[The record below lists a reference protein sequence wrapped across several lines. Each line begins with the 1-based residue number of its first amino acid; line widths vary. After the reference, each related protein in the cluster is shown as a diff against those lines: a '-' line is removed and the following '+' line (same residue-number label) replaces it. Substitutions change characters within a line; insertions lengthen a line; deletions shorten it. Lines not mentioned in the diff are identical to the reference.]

1 MQFGAQ
7 ICKIKWFPQFR
18 GFPYSNL
25 SGKKVF
31 FAMLVVGL
39 IVLSILVLGVPT
51 THEGGSDARNY
62 TSFHAEMDV
71 EYDPENGRT
80 FLSPISI
87 FHFF

>member
-1 MQFGAQ
+1 
-7 ICKIKWFPQFR
+7 
-18 GFPYSNL
+18 
-25 SGKKVF
+25 
-31 FAMLVVGL
+31 MLVVGF

-71 EYDPENGRT
+71 EYDPENGKQ

-87 FHFF
+87 

>member
-1 MQFGAQ
+1 MIECQ
-7 ICKIKWFPQFR
+7 IHKQNSDYQCRFR

-39 IVLSILVLGVPT
+39 IVLSIFVRGPHT

-62 TSFHAEMDV
+62 TSFHDEMDV
-71 EYDPENGRT
+71 EYDPENGRKS
-80 FLSPISI
+80 LYY
-87 FHFF
+87 